1 MAGQIGDPG
10 LYPGGAGDAG
20 DKNFWELNPPASQT
34 GKLTTG
40 IAQTWTTDGS
50 TEIFHARNNAGVA
63 EFGIYGSP
71 FDYTTVHTPALNYA
85 LVWNGTAFAATNIGG
100 AGPYVQ
106 LAPATRQTGAAISLK
121 GNAIGNIVDIAA
133 LSSSTSVFVINSA
146 GNFQLTPTATTQ
158 IGVSITSTT
167 LTTGA
172 LLQLSAPT
180 GKTALSIA
188 SGNVVSAAALVW
200 QLVANTA
207 AAFQFRDNVNAYYTL
222 NTSTGTDNISA
233 HAYAVGT
240 APSYNQS
247 ATSSYSLMGLSAY
260 TWTGTAA
267 STTVTALNG
276 LQLNIAAPTIAF
288 SSANTV
294 TTASTLYIGGAP
306 SAGTNA
312 TITNAFGLYIDKG
325 AAMGLAGATS
335 GFIGMKA
342 AATTTSYSITWPAAQ
357 ASGTQVLQNNG
368 SGTLSWATVTS
379 GASWSGLTNPTAALA
394 LTMAAADTTTFTLQ
408 QTTQTGFTWSSS
420 TLTSGSLAAFTST
433 STALAAGNALVSISS
448 SGANTNANIT
458 TVGLSV
464 SVTNTG
470 TSSNDVCIQVLP
482 SGSATQHRAINIAGT
497 GITAE
502 YFYGLLTDPTA
513 TQNTASGQYA
523 MVYNN
528 AVFTQAAASGIF
540 YGFYENSHITVNAGE
555 SLSYYGYGVQPVITN
570 NGTLTTY
577 GLYMALGTAS
587 TNTYYQYFSN
597 GTGIVNIAWAATSGA
612 AMEWLDTGNS
622 NAIAM
627 ALNTAAVT
635 TGAGY
640 ILSIDK
646 LRTTGGLSTAITVG
660 ASPFTYTNSD
670 TVVERVAVFGGAVT
684 NIDHTDRLGT
694 AIYNSGTLTAG
705 EFVLAPGETLVVTY
719 TTAPTMNKAI
729 L

>member
-1 MAGQIGDPG
+1 MPG
-10 LYPGGAGDAG
+10 NWA
-20 DKNFWELNPPASQT
+20 PPQ
-34 GKLTTG
+34 GL
-40 IAQTWTTDGS
+40 
-50 TEIFHARNNAGVA
+50 
-63 EFGIYGSP
+63 
-71 FDYTTVHTPALNYA
+71 FDQSAA
-85 LVWNGTAFAATNIGG
+85 NGL
-100 AGPYVQ
+100 YVQ
-106 LAPATRQTGAAISLK
+106 LAPAAAQTGAAINVKLK
-121 GNAIGNIVDIAA
+121 ANGSDIFSDSSGNNLLVLTDVSGLGNVTIRPSVTSGYGFVVKDNNGTARLQVGSQDVGLQFNLGNASGANLVV
-133 LSSSTSVFVINSA
+133 TNYA
-146 GNFQLTPTATTQ
+146 GTTQ
-158 IGVSITSTT
+158 W
-167 LTTGA
+167 LT
-172 LLQLSAPT
+172 
-180 GKTALSIA
+180 LSIA
-188 SGNVVSAAALVW
+188 GVWTLVTA
-200 QLVANTA
+200 ANTSQA
-207 AAFQFRDNVNAYYTL
+207 YSISDGTVSYYTA
-222 NTSTGTDNISA
+222 NTQTGTDGVSA
-233 HAYAVGT
+233 HTFASESVSYAQAT
-240 APSYNQS
+240 
-247 ATSSYSLMGLSAY
+247 TSSHSLMSLSAY

-267 STTVTALNG
+267 STTVTSLDG
-276 LQLNIAAPTIAF
+276 LMLNIAAPTITF

-306 SAGTNA
+306 IAGTNA

-379 GASWSGLTNPTAALA
+379 GASWSGLTNPTTALA

-470 TSSNDVCIQVLP
+470 TSSNDVGIQVLP